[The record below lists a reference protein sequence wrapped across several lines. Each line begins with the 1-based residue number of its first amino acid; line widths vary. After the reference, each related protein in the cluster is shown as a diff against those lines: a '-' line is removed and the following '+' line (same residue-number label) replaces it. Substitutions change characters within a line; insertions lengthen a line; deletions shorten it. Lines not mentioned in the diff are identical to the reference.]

1 MDICYM
7 RGSQQQNGAT
17 VSFAICLARG
27 PPQSPLGTVKGVRL
41 RHPMRREG
49 GTWVEHG
56 QGIQDDAASSVP
68 AFCGTQIVR
77 DGTADSFR
85 MASLNLYTLFLFLC
99 LAGISLQGGMKPSR
113 NGQVGLY
120 LPSYMRGVTA
130 MQPGAGLGPAGAK
143 AGRYPF
149 YGTQGLPT
157 GLGYGVPAGYGA
169 GYRGVGYPRA
179 GFPFGVL
186 GHRGK
191 TSKAGYGAGPS
202 AGGYQAIGIQQAYP
216 GGVGAGGYPS
226 NGLQNGDG
234 NGYGAGGNGFPSTGP
249 QPGGYGN
256 GNGARGPY
264 GTPLEGPAGD
274 PTAAKYGGAGQ
285 LPYSGQSQQPEA
297 TGLGGDYSA
306 RRYGGPQ
313 LSFGSQP
320 VRTGL
325 DDNGNGLGYMNGV
338 DSQANG
344 LGAGAYVPL
353 ATGQVAGGYGPGQA
367 LGGFG
372 GKESKYGMNGFLG
385 NRYRVRCASGK
396 C

>member
-1 MDICYM
+1 
-7 RGSQQQNGAT
+7 
-17 VSFAICLARG
+17 
-27 PPQSPLGTVKGVRL
+27 
-41 RHPMRREG
+41 
-49 GTWVEHG
+49 
-56 QGIQDDAASSVP
+56 
-68 AFCGTQIVR
+68 
-77 DGTADSFR
+77 

-179 GFPFGVL
+179 GLPFGVL

-202 AGGYQAIGIQQAYP
+202 AGGYQAIGIQQ
-216 GGVGAGGYPS
+216 
-226 NGLQNGDG
+226 
-234 NGYGAGGNGFPSTGP
+234 GYGAGGNGFPSTGP

-274 PTAAKYGGAGQ
+274 PTAAKYGG
-285 LPYSGQSQQPEA
+285 
-297 TGLGGDYSA
+297 
-306 RRYGGPQ
+306 GPQ

-344 LGAGAYVPL
+344 LGAAGAYVPL

>member
-249 QPGGYGN
+249 QPGGYG
-256 GNGARGPY
+256 ARGPY

-274 PTAAKYGGAGQ
+274 PTAAKYG
-285 LPYSGQSQQPEA
+285 
-297 TGLGGDYSA
+297 
-306 RRYGGPQ
+306 GGPQ

-344 LGAGAYVPL
+344 LGAAGAYVPL

>member
-1 MDICYM
+1 
-7 RGSQQQNGAT
+7 
-17 VSFAICLARG
+17 
-27 PPQSPLGTVKGVRL
+27 
-41 RHPMRREG
+41 
-49 GTWVEHG
+49 
-56 QGIQDDAASSVP
+56 
-68 AFCGTQIVR
+68 
-77 DGTADSFR
+77 

-157 GLGYGVPAGYGA
+157 GLGTQNGFGAGQGFRGQPGYGVPAGYGA

-179 GFPFGVL
+179 GLPFGVL

-202 AGGYQAIGIQQAYP
+202 AGGYQAIGIQQ
-216 GGVGAGGYPS
+216 
-226 NGLQNGDG
+226 
-234 NGYGAGGNGFPSTGP
+234 GYGAGGNGFPSTGP
-249 QPGGYGN
+249 QPGGY
-256 GNGARGPY
+256 GARGPY

-274 PTAAKYGGAGQ
+274 PTAAKYG
-285 LPYSGQSQQPEA
+285 
-297 TGLGGDYSA
+297 
-306 RRYGGPQ
+306 GGPQ

-344 LGAGAYVPL
+344 LGAAGAYVPL